1 MKALLANLVL
11 AGLVLQV
18 PLAAMVVAKR
28 LWRSLPV
35 FSAYSLTNF
44 LSTLVL
50 YTLGKFNVSPYL
62 YFYLFWIL
70 EGMGVLLGFGIVYE
84 VFRELFEPYAAL
96 RRLARVTFYWVL
108 VGLVLLG
115 CVVVYAQSSALTNPL
130 SVAVGTTEE
139 AARIVE
145 VGLLVFL
152 FAFSRAFGL
161 HWRQNVFGIALGLGI
176 FASVELA
183 GVALHARAGP
193 AAYQVFNVA
202 RVMSFDASLLIW
214 LGYIMLPERVTN
226 TAELPKRAQLEQ
238 WNHAMMELINQ

>member
-1 MKALLANLVL
+1 MKSFLANLVL
-11 AGLVLQV
+11 AGLVLQL
-18 PLAAMVVAKR
+18 PLAVVVVGKR
-28 LWRSLPV
+28 LWRSLPI
-35 FSAYSLTNF
+35 FSAYA
-44 LSTLVL
+44 LSNLLATVALFTLA
-50 YTLGKFNVSPYL
+50 KFTGPPYL
-62 YFYLFWIL
+62 YFYAYWIC
-70 EGMGVLLGFGIVYE
+70 EGIAVLLGFGVVYE

-96 RRLARVTFYWVL
+96 RRVATVTFYWVL
-108 VGLVLLG
+108 VGLLLLG
-115 CVVVYAQSSALTNPL
+115 CVVVYAQSSAPQHPL
-130 SVAVGTTEE
+130 AAAVGVTEE

-183 GVALHARAGP
+183 GAALHAHLGK
-193 AAYQVFNVA
+193 AAYQAFNLA
-202 RVMSFDASLLIW
+202 RAVSFDTSLLIW
-214 LGYIMLPERVTN
+214 LGYIMLPERVTS